1 MVSPF
6 WYITELVFQE
16 LGFFLD
22 EVSKVIS
29 AKGLEFF
36 ENRVKV
42 FENEKRWV
50 EAGIVA
56 SDALE
61 MEAKTRHLVYIAKG
75 LAQNLDKERSIKDLR
90 WVEWNWDKI
99 NEQLDTF
106 HETMIIAQVSHL
118 GALFTWKRPLD
129 VPDYFGKTVVF
140 AGEECIRCLDSN
152 NPDLFSKLFE
162 KYFGGIFLTFE
173 KMRSENAD
181 LRPEHFMLLLAEPIM
196 DVFYVSG
203 LSLLYSELHQNP
215 SLFEPSKLV
224 WGKFITKNQKDYL
237 QLLAM
242 IVKNK
247 SLSFGITNRDSSRT
261 QWVMNFNERIRSL
274 PKKYEDMGAIIGGM
288 PVTDHPSRAY
298 PSGERAW

>member
-22 EVSKVIS
+22 EYSKVIS

-50 EAGIVA
+50 EGGHCCLGR
-56 SDALE
+56 S
-61 MEAKTRHLVYIAKG
+61 RNG
-75 LAQNLDKERSIKDLR
+75 SQNQTSCLYSQRIGPELDKERSIKDLR

-215 SLFEPSKLV
+215 SLFEPSQACL
-224 WGKFITKNQKDYL
+224 GKIY
-237 QLLAM
+237 
-242 IVKNK
+242 NK
-247 SLSFGITNRDSSRT
+247 EPEGLFATLGNDS
-261 QWVMNFNERIRSL
+261 
-274 PKKYEDMGAIIGGM
+274 
-288 PVTDHPSRAY
+288 
-298 PSGERAW
+298 